1 MPTTQGI
8 CSEAIQRHLLTQSE
22 LTFDEALKIAQGMEA
37 ADLNAQQLKGADP
50 TVQFV
55 SSRMTPSQAVLKPFY
70 RCGRNSHHAAEC
82 KFKDVICHTCGK

>member
-1 MPTTQGI
+1 MPTTPGV

-22 LTFDEALKIAQGMEA
+22 LTIDEALKIAQGMEA

-55 SSRMTPSQAVLKPFY
+55 SS
-70 RCGRNSHHAAEC
+70 
-82 KFKDVICHTCGK
+82 